1 MITATSKTA
10 DKLAE
15 MFTEN
20 TGTHML
26 DSGGTNGRQ
35 WQRLAGMTAT
45 DFLARPR
52 LEIDDYG
59 MSQDMWHLLNDCLEY
74 APALDAAWQQWD
86 SERPDL
92 MWADSLDL
100 WLDELSVPLD
110 GSFYDDGRWSV
121 NTYNWDN
128 MINGTFQATQFGVNG
143 TKYLALQIHGG
154 ADVRGGYT
162 KPVIF
167 GGDLETLFCSVD
179 SLSARCSECD
189 FYADYSC
196 NRLQYSSVDIP
207 EDWQPVTGCPE
218 CQSPLI

>member
-1 MITATSKTA
+1 MITATKTA

-35 WQRLAGMTAT
+35 WQRLAGMTSA

-52 LEIDDYG
+52 LEIDEYG
-59 MSQDMWHLLNDCLEY
+59 MSRDMWHLLNDCLEY
-74 APALDAAWQQWD
+74 APHLDAAWQQWD
-86 SERPDL
+86 SERPGL
-92 MWADSLDL
+92 YWSESLEL
-100 WLDELSVPLD
+100 WLDELNVPLD
-110 GSFYDDGRWSV
+110 GQFYDDGRWTI
-121 NTYNWDN
+121 NTYNLDN
-128 MINGTFQATQFGVNG
+128 MINGTFQATKFGING
-143 TKYLALQIHGG
+143 TQYIALQIHGG

-167 GGDLETLFCSVD
+167 GGDIETLFCSID
-179 SLSARCSECD
+179 TLSVSCSECD
-189 FYADYSC
+189 FDADYC
-196 NRLQYSSVDIP
+196 ANRLDNSSVDIP

-218 CQSPLI
+218 CKSALV

>member
-1 MITATSKTA
+1 MITATKTA

-26 DSGGTNGRQ
+26 DSGGANGRQ
-35 WQRLAGMTAT
+35 WQRLTGMTSA

-52 LEIDDYG
+52 LEIDEYG
-59 MSQDMWHLLNDCLEY
+59 MSRDMYHLLNDSLAY
-74 APALDAAWQQWD
+74 APHLDVAWQQFD

-92 MWADSLDL
+92 LWAESLEL
-100 WLDELSVPLD
+100 WLDALNVPLD
-110 GSFYDDGRWSV
+110 GQFYDDGRWTI
-121 NTYNWDN
+121 NTYNSDN
-128 MINGTFQATQFGVNG
+128 MINGTFQATKFGING
-143 TKYLALQIHGG
+143 TQYIALQIHGG

-167 GGDLETLFCSVD
+167 GGDIETLFCSID
-179 SLSARCSECD
+179 TLSVSCSECD
-189 FYADYSC
+189 FYADYCANSLD
-196 NRLQYSSVDIP
+196 NSSVDIP

-218 CQSPLI
+218 CKSALV